1 MNYKQEPRSPLHPAA
16 DEENPIE
23 PSTIPNAL
31 STDLALDDHED
42 TDEVEESAMDID
54 QIDRLG
60 PDPSK
65 EFLHSDSMQLLS
77 NPLNCNIPRD
87 PNYTTPMSDFS
98 DPTPA
103 PFQPINPFGANSLL
117 SSSEPIKITL
127 SQCDAPRKLSDAQQE
142 RLLNYLD
149 NSMMKIHRGF
159 VKYLSSVH
167 QKTNDSDKG
176 LNLMQM
182 LFELDELTEFIWFS
196 ITGHKNIP
204 IIYHA
209 NVHDLGSQTETT
221 AHVYLPSD
229 LPNGQGYISYYL
241 TIMSDLVD
249 FLGKYKIGNWDEW
262 RSVLALFGKLDDIL
276 CILVDYEKTGETNGL
291 ISSTEKI
298 RMASIA
304 QLTKMGLVGLF
315 DEFVRSLGRDN
326 IASERETIQ
335 YFEILI
341 GEVYEGLVDRTS
353 I

>member
-1 MNYKQEPRSPLHPAA
+1 MDLEPEPRSPLHPAA

-23 PSTIPNAL
+23 TSTIPNTL
-31 STDLALDDHED
+31 STDLALDDDED
-42 TDEVEESAMDID
+42 TDEVEESAMSVD
-54 QIDRLG
+54 QVGRLG
-60 PDPSK
+60 PDPST
-65 EFLHSDSMQLLS
+65 EFLHSDSMQLLN

-127 SQCDAPRKLSDAQQE
+127 SQSEDPRKLSDAQQE
-142 RLLNYLD
+142 RLVNYLD

-167 QKTNDSDKG
+167 QDANESEKG
-176 LNLMQM
+176 LNLIEM
-182 LFELDELTEFIWFS
+182 LFELNELTEFIWFS

-204 IIYHA
+204 VIYHA
-209 NVHDLGSQTETT
+209 NVHDLASQTETT
-221 AHVYLPSD
+221 AHVTLPND
-229 LPNGQGYISYYL
+229 LPNGQGFINYYL

-249 FLGKYKIGNWDEW
+249 FLGKYKIGSWDEW
-262 RSVLALFGKLDDIL
+262 RSVLGLLGKLDDLL
-276 CILVDYEKTGETNGL
+276 CILVDYDKTVNIKGL

-298 RMASIA
+298 RMASIV
-304 QLTKMGLVGLF
+304 QLTKMGLIGLF
-315 DEFVRSLGRDN
+315 DEFVRSFDRDN
-326 IASERETIQ
+326 IASQRETIQ
-335 YFEILI
+335 YFEVLI